1 MLRSSTSICL
11 WISLWVKAT
20 QGHIEIVAILSIPL
34 PSSRRPYKPQEE
46 GLDSFFCTASSS
58 SRPCFPAHHCCT
70 APTLSPAFALPRSR
84 ACSLYSCRRATA
96 LPHIGTLASPL
107 SLRLLLPAPM
117 ADR

>member
-20 QGHIEIVAILSIPL
+20 QGHIEIVAILSIAL

-58 SRPCFPAHHCCT
+58 SCPCFPARHCCT
-70 APTLSPAFALPRSR
+70 APALSPAFALPPSR
-84 ACSLYSCRRATA
+84 ACPLCRCRRTTA
-96 LPHIGTLASPL
+96 LLHIGTLA
-107 SLRLLLPAPM
+107 A
-117 ADR
+117 